1 MALIGRLLALMS
13 VVWFPLAA
21 SRGLAGNSG
30 LALARQIC
38 SECHAVE
45 RVQASSPNP
54 AAPAFETIANVPGM
68 TAVALAAALQSSH
81 QTMPNVMLDAN
92 QRTDIT
98 AYILSLR
105 RGN

>member
-1 MALIGRLLALMS
+1 VGWQGIPGIPKQGSLWRDKS
-13 VVWFPLAA
+13 VPSATP
-21 SRGLAGNSG
+21 SK
-30 LALARQIC
+30 
-38 SECHAVE
+38 